1 MLRASI
7 PGERAMNGLIVI
19 LGLLAGCLINVTCLC
34 GYL

>member
-1 MLRASI
+1 
-7 PGERAMNGLIVI
+7 MNGLIVI